1 MKIKTLLTVLFYIFC
16 FYSGTSGT
24 RKDTRKVLVSED
36 LKDSIALQGTVPFE
50 YDNFKKG
57 IILDAIVN
65 DTLHLKALFDTGS
78 PGVAMSGEFSKN
90 ENKSKSLHKR
100 KNN

>member
-1 MKIKTLLTVLFYIFC
+1 MKRKTLLTVLFYIFC
-16 FYSGTSGT
+16 FYSCISGT

-36 LKDSIALQGTVPFE
+36 LKDSIAIQGTVPFE

-65 DTLHLKALFDTGS
+65 DTLHLKAHFDTGAF
-78 PGVAMSGEFSKN
+78 GVAMSGVFSKN
-90 ENKSKSLHKR
+90 ENK
-100 KNN
+100 KNTLTPFKL